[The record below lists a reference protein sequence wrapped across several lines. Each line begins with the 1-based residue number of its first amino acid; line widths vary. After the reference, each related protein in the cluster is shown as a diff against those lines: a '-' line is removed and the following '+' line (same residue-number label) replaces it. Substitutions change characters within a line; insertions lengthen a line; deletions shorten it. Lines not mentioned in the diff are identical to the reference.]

1 MEIQE
6 PSPRMLIS
14 AFRFQTVS
22 PLLLDRRGELVARF
36 ATDYDLPEWNA
47 SQDTV
52 QLVTQDGR
60 RLFQLSVRDMYVSI
74 ENFEDLGEAT
84 DWARGLMSDAIEALA
99 LERVAWTGVRMHWLS
114 AVDSF
119 NELRRWFVDRFGDAP
134 HAASKALGRESSD
147 LGIVL
152 EFRDEKPLY
161 SMRFGPMRAE
171 QAISQLFRDKDAS
184 HYPDEFLFLDIDSV
198 YPDDALNGAEALG
211 KWQERVDNLSSL
223 GDRVARA
230 IAES

>member
-6 PSPRMLIS
+6 PSPRLLIS
-14 AFRFQTVS
+14 ALRFQTVS
-22 PLLLDRRGELVARF
+22 PLLLDKRGELVARF
-36 ATDYDLPEWNA
+36 AQDYQLPEWNA

-52 QLVTQDGR
+52 QLVTRDGR
-60 RLFQLSVRDMYVSI
+60 RLFQLSVRDMFVSI

-84 DWARGLMSDAIEALA
+84 DWARGLMSDTIEALA
-99 LERVAWTGVRMHWLS
+99 VDRITWTGVRMHWLS

-119 NELRRWFVDRFGDAP
+119 NELRRWFMDRFGNTP
-134 HAASKALGRESSD
+134 IAAAKALGRESSD

-152 EFRDEKPLY
+152 EFKDEKPLY

-171 QAISQLFRDKDAS
+171 QAMAQLFRDKDAT
-184 HYPDEFLFLDIDSV
+184 HYPDEFLLLDIDSV
-198 YPDDALNGAEALG
+198 YPDDALNAAEALG
-211 KWQERVDNLSSL
+211 KWHERVDNLSSL